1 MNRIL
6 IVFLFPFLCIMYHK
20 IHKCCIKF
28 MRKIINIYIRVVHRS
43 VWVRFMPNP
52 EPTCWN
58 RVEKKVICHRPA
70 GVIGL
75 GNSEHQ
81 WVAGGSVEFETARK
95 WWIKHRSG
103 ENLTGFYEIS
113 PNLVKISYDFMRFR
127 QIRRKSHKI
136 RWDLARSG
144 QNLTGSKGNSA
155 GNWKNITESG
165 FFCRI
170 LENFG
175 WNLEIFQLVSVFRV
189 LREENRNPTRQNRFL
204 VMKSRRR
211 PARVVGS
218 AGFESDPVSSSGG
231 SSTRMN
237 LDIPNIYIYIYII

>member
-1 MNRIL
+1 
-6 IVFLFPFLCIMYHK
+6 
-20 IHKCCIKF
+20 

-155 GNWKNITESG
+155 GNWKNIIEIWVFLSDFGKFWLKSGNLSVGFGFSG
-165 FFCRI
+165 FKGGKPKPDPP
-170 LENFG
+170 E
-175 WNLEIFQLVSVFRV
+175 SVFGDEVPPPTCQSSRV
-189 LREENRNPTRQNRFL
+189 SRF
-204 VMKSRRR
+204 R
-211 PARVVGS
+211 VGS
-218 AGFESDPVSSSGG
+218 G
-231 SSTRMN
+231 
-237 LDIPNIYIYIYII
+237 